1 MLAPLQR
8 WLAELSI
15 SPPPPAKPS
24 LVLEVVNGDDHVV
37 LEVVNIGDHVV
48 LEVVNIH
55 DNVVLEVV
63 LDILRRRGFDD
74 RWLCPGVMVLE
85 VLFGKS

>member
-24 LVLEVVNGDDHVV
+24 LVLEVVNVDDHLV
-37 LEVVNIGDHVV
+37 LK
-48 LEVVNIH
+48 
-55 DNVVLEVV
+55 VV
-63 LDILRRRGFDD
+63 LDSLRCRGFDVS
-74 RWLCPGVMVLE
+74 WLGLASFPGINQ
-85 VLFGKS
+85 GS